1 MGTGEA
7 NGISFT
13 AHNHHPD
20 SAPGSVSEPTPAP
33 TALPPPTPSSR
44 KVNRSC
50 LECTRRKVKC
60 DGRQPCSSCVYYRTP
75 DACGYRQR
83 SKRNAVSRSTYEKA
97 SEQIRHQADILE
109 TLFPGASL
117 DDLAGKSHEEL
128 LRMLSQLSLPHQPYT
143 THRPHHD
150 PGPAT
155 FEPQV
160 SSNGEAEDS
169 AAVSEN
175 GDAQAERRWD
185 ETMEHRASIASDDV
199 NALGLTQDHHVRSY
213 LGMTSMS
220 AVIRAIFRL
229 CPAAKEYTVQCSKS
243 WEPIPT
249 HNLPSISLLERDP
262 ALDRLKEQR
271 CIDFYFDHFHMIT
284 PLLDEQEFRKEYMAG
299 TRTDSS
305 WRGLLYMVFVLGSI
319 ASGSEHFHE
328 HYYRQARSFVN
339 LDSLGAGNLESLH
352 ALLLLGGFYLHYRN
366 SPNMAYGVL
375 GAAHRL
381 AIALGLHR
389 EPRHRSN
396 SLDPAA
402 RELYHKR
409 IEMRRRTWWS
419 LFCLDTWGAM
429 TQGRP
434 TCGRWDGTTMDTRLP
449 TPSSS
454 DDYCVMSL
462 LASSK
467 FCLICVRMQHRVA
480 RFGRL
485 TTKEV
490 FEFDAEFIG
499 WYDDLDPTMKEPSQ
513 SPRRFHIARE
523 FMRTRYLNARM
534 LLTRSSF
541 LYIAH
546 GHRKHIMELAPEHQQ
561 LLDTCCT
568 VASDTIDSIA
578 LYWTPNRVHVWN
590 AGWYLFQACMT
601 PLLAIAVDRNMQTSA
616 IDRVAAWRASLAK
629 ALETFAE
636 MRSWMRTTDRSPDI
650 LSALYR
656 ALTSDYDK
664 AMSTP
669 SVTSQGMDL
678 LGLYDD
684 QLGEVD
690 WSTFLG
696 GEHMIPFQGIFPP
709 P

>member
-1 MGTGEA
+1 M
-7 NGISFT
+7 
-13 AHNHHPD
+13 
-20 SAPGSVSEPTPAP
+20 
-33 TALPPPTPSSR
+33 
-44 KVNRSC
+44 
-50 LECTRRKVKC
+50 
-60 DGRQPCSSCVYYRTP
+60 
-75 DACGYRQR
+75 
-83 SKRNAVSRSTYEKA
+83 
-97 SEQIRHQADILE
+97 QADILE

-117 DDLAGKSHEEL
+117 SELAGKTHEEL
-128 LRMLSQLSLPHQPYT
+128 LRMLSELSLPHQPHT
-143 THRPHHD
+143 VHRPHHD
-150 PGPAT
+150 PGPVQSDAQ
-155 FEPQV
+155 F
-160 SSNGEAEDS
+160 SSNGDADDS

-175 GDAQAERRWD
+175 GDAPAERRWD
-185 ETMEHRASIASDDV
+185 ETLEHRASIASDDI

-220 AVIRAIFRL
+220 AVIRALFRL

-243 WEPIPT
+243 WSPIAT
-249 HNLPSISLLERDP
+249 QQLPSMSILERD
-262 ALDRLKEQR
+262 AAIDKLKEQR

-284 PLLDEQEFRKEYMAG
+284 PFLDEHEFRREYMTG
-299 TRTDSS
+299 TRSDPS
-305 WRGLLYMVFVLGSI
+305 WRGLLNMVFVLGSI
-319 ASGSEHFHE
+319 ASGSEHLHE
-328 HYYRQARSFVN
+328 QYYRQARNNVN
-339 LDSLGAGNLESLH
+339 LDSLGTGNLESLH

-389 EPRHRSN
+389 EPRHRPHSQ
-396 SLDPAA
+396 DPA
-402 RELYHKR
+402 ELEVHHKR

-434 TCGRWDGTTMDTRLP
+434 TCGRWDSTTMDTRLP

-454 DDYCVMSL
+454 DEYSVMSL

-467 FCLICVRMQHRVA
+467 FCLICDRMQHRVA

-490 FEFDAEFIG
+490 FEFDSEFIG
-499 WYDDLDPTMKEPSQ
+499 WYDDLDPTMKDPSQ

-546 GHRKHIMELAPEHQQ
+546 GHRKHIMELAPEHQR

-568 VASDTIDSIA
+568 VASETIDAIA

-601 PLLAIAVDRNMQTSA
+601 PLLAIAVDRNMQDSA
-616 IDRVAAWRASLAK
+616 IERVAEWRASLAK
-629 ALETFAE
+629 ALETFSE
-636 MRSWMRTTDRSPDI
+636 MRPYMRTSDRSPDI
-650 LSALYR
+650 LTALYE
-656 ALTSDYDK
+656 ALTADYEQ
-664 AMSTP
+664 ALSTP
-669 SVTSQGMDL
+669 SAAGSRG
-678 LGLYDD
+678 GGIYGWYDE
-684 QLGEVD
+684 QLSELD
-690 WSTFLG
+690 WSTLLG
-696 GEHMIPFQGIFPP
+696 GENVTFQGVFPTI
-709 P
+709 